1 MFPLMMM
8 SAQRA
13 YRMRLAHVGQRIEV
27 SVTSSLTRAD
37 LASDQKDVEWIA
49 AMVDG
54 WSNSAGTRGAEI
66 RL

>member
-1 MFPLMMM
+1 MV
-8 SAQRA
+8 
-13 YRMRLAHVGQRIEV
+13 VGKPDILLDAIQ
-27 SVTSSLTRAD
+27 SSLTRAD

-49 AMVDG
+49 AMVDD